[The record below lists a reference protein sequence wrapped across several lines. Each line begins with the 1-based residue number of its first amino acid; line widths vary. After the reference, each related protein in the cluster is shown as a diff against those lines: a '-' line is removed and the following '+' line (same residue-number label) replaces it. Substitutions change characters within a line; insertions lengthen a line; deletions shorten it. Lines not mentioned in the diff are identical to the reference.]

1 MAMSCVEYSVGEASL
16 LARMKARLFS
26 KLPWL
31 RMLLYRKLASV
42 GSESC

>member
-1 MAMSCVEYSVGEASL
+1 VGEASL

-26 KLPWL
+26 KELWL

-42 GSESC
+42 GSESWRDRGGGGE